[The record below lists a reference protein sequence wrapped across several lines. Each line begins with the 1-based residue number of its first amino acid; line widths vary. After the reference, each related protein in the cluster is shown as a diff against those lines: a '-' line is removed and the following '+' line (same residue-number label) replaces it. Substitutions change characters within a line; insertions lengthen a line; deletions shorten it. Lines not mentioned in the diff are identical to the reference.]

1 MRYRRARVAGGCYFF
16 TVVTFRRCK
25 LFADEYAVSVLRD
38 AFRVVMVRRP
48 FVMNAA
54 VVLPDHM
61 HCIWTLPEN
70 DADFAGRWRL
80 IKTSVTKKLS
90 DYAATRLIR
99 PTQSPRSVWQHRYW
113 EHLIRDDDDY
123 RAHIDYVHYNP
134 VKHGHVRRPLD
145 WRYSSI
151 HRYVADGSLPTDWG
165 AAFMDCQQHV
175 GRE

>member
-80 IKTSVTKKLS
+80 IKTSVTKNCRI
-90 DYAATRLIR
+90 T
-99 PTQSPRSVWQHRYW
+99 
-113 EHLIRDDDDY
+113 
-123 RAHIDYVHYNP
+123 
-134 VKHGHVRRPLD
+134 PL
-145 WRYSSI
+145 R
-151 HRYVADGSLPTDWG
+151 G
-165 AAFMDCQQHV
+165 
-175 GRE
+175 